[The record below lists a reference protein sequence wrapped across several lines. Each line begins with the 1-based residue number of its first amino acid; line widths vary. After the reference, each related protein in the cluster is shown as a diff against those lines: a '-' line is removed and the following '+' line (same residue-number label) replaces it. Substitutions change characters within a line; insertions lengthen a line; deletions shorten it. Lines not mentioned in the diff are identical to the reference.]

1 MSYFMRL
8 PWTQMLSRQNLISA
22 GYVLACAAIALLLSA
37 LLHFPHGPQHW
48 SADMVTSKYS
58 PARDTQHDRI
68 ALVYVTDATLAGLR
82 YTAPTDRQLLAD
94 LVKKIDAAGASAI
107 GLDFIFDR
115 KTEDAKD
122 AALKDAIRTARAKVV
137 LGRFGGGPDA
147 EPPDSFEKGFIADT
161 TRPAGHLFFA
171 EHQSSLVIT
180 DDAIRKMAAQSAGT
194 SETKSFAEVLAE
206 AAGTTPHKRSSYIAW
221 LKEPDDGTE
230 TFLTLSADTVLN
242 TTGKTPPDMVAKM
255 LGGKIVLVGGN
266 FFDRDQHLI
275 PFSVS
280 SHHRYPGLFVHAQ
293 ILDQFLNDRSIAIIG
308 STGTALLAALG
319 AAIGFW
325 AGRWSGNRYMLVE
338 LATVATLIL
347 VGILTFVYG
356 GLIFPYTSTLL
367 AWIAGAAGGHY
378 GQSHHA

>member
-1 MSYFMRL
+1 
-8 PWTQMLSRQNLISA
+8 MLVSA
-22 GYVLACAAIALLLSA
+22 ALALLLSA

-48 SADMVTSKYS
+48 SADMVASKYS
-58 PARDTQHDRI
+58 PSHDTQSDRI
-68 ALVYVTDATLAGLR
+68 ALVYVTDETLSGLT
-82 YTAPTDRQLLAD
+82 YTSPTDRQILAD
-94 LVKKIDAAGASAI
+94 LVTRIDAAGARVI

-115 KTEDAKD
+115 KTEDIKD
-122 AALKDAIRTARAKVV
+122 TALQDAMQKARAKVV

-147 EPPDSFEKGFIADT
+147 EAPDGFEKDFIAASK
-161 TRPAGHLFFA
+161 RQAGHLYFG
-171 EHQSSLVIT
+171 EHHSSLVIS
-180 DDAIRKMAAQSAGT
+180 DDAIRKMATQSSGT
-194 SETKSFAEVLAE
+194 SETKSFAEVLAD
-206 AAGTTPHKRSSYIAW
+206 AGGTALGKGSSYIAW
-221 LKEPDDGTE
+221 LNEPDDGTE
-230 TFLTLSADTVLN
+230 TFVTLSADTVLN
-242 TTGKTPPDMVAKM
+242 MTGKTPPDLVAK
-255 LGGKIVLVGGN
+255 LLHDKIVLVGGN

-293 ILDQFLNDRSIAIIG
+293 ILDQFLNDRSIATIG
-308 STGTALLAALG
+308 SIGTALLAAAG

-338 LATVATLIL
+338 LSSVATLIL

-378 GQSHHA
+378 GQSHHG